1 MVTSNVTQTFFARL
15 IPAYRSAETATMS
28 PMHVADLPSLQLTL
42 RAPLY
47 QVVSYAEVILEELG
61 EFVDGRVSTSLATII
76 TLADTCIKTVGTSSS
91 ADWQESVQAEQE
103 VREQLLE
110 GYRCIEEQLGEL
122 DPFAQHSA
130 LPGFRSDLAKLRAVA
145 LMFRQVLEQAN
156 TSTGAASQAV
166 PQTDSDPVG
175 LQAALVAGSPRKS
188 RVAPLDG
195 LVLVV
200 DDNDGNR
207 DVLSRRLLRDGCEV
221 LLAESGRQALRMVQR
236 YQFDVILLDIMMPV
250 MDGYSVLAELK
261 KSNHS
266 KHIPVIMISAVDEI
280 ESVIRC
286 IELGADD
293 YLYKPFN
300 PVLLRARLRA
310 LLERSRLRKEE
321 ARRTQELT
329 QALEQLKVESK
340 RSDALLRNILP
351 PSIAEELQVAGSVE
365 PRYFE
370 DVTIVF
376 TDFVNFT
383 LHTEELPTQDL
394 VYILNTYFS
403 AYDAIVQRYGLEKLK
418 TIGDSYMFVGGMP
431 ERGPSHPVDAV
442 LAAVEMLQIT
452 EELAHTGVAQWELR
466 IGIHTGPVAAGV
478 VGTHKFAFDIWG
490 DAVNLSSRMESSSE
504 PGRIN
509 VSATTYSRIKDFFS
523 CQKRGFVRLKEGRD
537 AQMYF
542 VDQLASGILSKSL
555 SPVAAFKQRYRAYF
569 QREIEVPASLVNPV
583 AEHENEVRSQ

>member
-1 MVTSNVTQTFFARL
+1 MAYSFAK
-15 IPAYRSAETATMS
+15 TATMS
-28 PMHVADLPSLQLTL
+28 PMHAADLHSLQLTL

-61 EFVDGRVSTSLATII
+61 ELADGRVSSCLATII
-76 TLADTCIKTVGTSSS
+76 TLADTCIKTIGKGSS
-91 ADWQESVQAEQE
+91 ADWLESAHAEQE
-103 VREQLLE
+103 LREQLLE
-110 GYRCIEEQLGEL
+110 RYRCLEEQFDEL
-122 DPFAQHSA
+122 QPFAQNPA
-130 LPGFRSDLAKLRAVA
+130 FPAFQSDLAKLRAA
-145 LMFRQVLEQAN
+145 AIIFRQLLEQGN
-156 TSTGAASQAV
+156 TYVGTASQSA
-166 PQTDSDPVG
+166 
-175 LQAALVAGSPRKS
+175 LQADDSPPSTPVELTNGTPRKS
-188 RVAPLDG
+188 RVASLDG

-200 DDNDGNR
+200 DDNEGNR

-221 LLAESGRQALRMVQR
+221 LLAESGRQALRMVHR

-261 KSNHS
+261 KSKHS
-266 KHIPVIMISAVDEI
+266 QYIPVIMISAVDEI
-280 ESVIRC
+280 DSVIRC

-310 LLERSRLRKEE
+310 LLERNRLRREE
-321 ARRTQELT
+321 VRRTQELT
-329 QALEQLKVESK
+329 LALDQLRIESK

-351 PSIAEELQVAGSVE
+351 PSIAEELQLGGSVQ

-383 LHTEELPTQDL
+383 LLTEDLPTQDL
-394 VYILNTYFS
+394 VHILNTYFS

-418 TIGDSYMFVGGMP
+418 TIGDSYMFVGGLP
-431 ERGPSHPVDAV
+431 VRGPSHPVDAV

-452 EELAHTGVAQWELR
+452 ETLAQTGIAQWKLR
-466 IGIHTGPVAAGV
+466 VGIHTGPVAAGV

-509 VSATTYSRIKDFFS
+509 VSAATYSRIKDFFV
-523 CQKRGFVRLKEGRD
+523 CQKRGFIKLKDGRD

-542 VDQLASGILSKSL
+542 VDHLASGILSKSL

-569 QREIEVPASLVNPV
+569 QREIEVPSSLANPV
-583 AEHENEVRSQ
+583 AEH

>member
-1 MVTSNVTQTFFARL
+1 
-15 IPAYRSAETATMS
+15 MS
-28 PMHVADLPSLQLTL
+28 PMHVADLASLQLTL

-61 EFVDGRVSTSLATII
+61 GNADEPVSNFLATII
-76 TLADTCIKTVGTSSS
+76 TLADTCIKIVGTGNSSEWLAS
-91 ADWQESVQAEQE
+91 AEAPQTL
-103 VREQLLE
+103 REQLLDR
-110 GYRCIEEQLGEL
+110 YRSLEEQFGEL
-122 DPFAQHSA
+122 EPYAQRSQ
-130 LPGFRSDLAKLRAVA
+130 LPAFRSDLAKLRATA
-145 LMFRQVLEQAN
+145 LVFRQVLEQDNSATPGPHADTDPN
-156 TSTGAASQAV
+156 AAPA
-166 PQTDSDPVG
+166 
-175 LQAALVAGSPRKS
+175 LQPASAPPRKA
-188 RVAPLDG
+188 RVAPLEG

-200 DDNDGNR
+200 DDNEGNR

-250 MDGYSVLAELK
+250 MDGYSVLTELK
-261 KSNHS
+261 KNQHS
-266 KHIPVIMISAVDEI
+266 RHIPVIMISAVDEI

-286 IELGADD
+286 IELGAED

-310 LLERSRLRKEE
+310 LLERNRLRRAE
-321 ARRTQELT
+321 ARRTEELT
-329 QALEQLKVESK
+329 LALEQLKVESN

-351 PSIAEELQVAGSVE
+351 PSIAEELQLGGAVE

-431 ERGPSHPVDAV
+431 VRGPSHPVDAV

-452 EELAHTGVAQWELR
+452 QELAQSGVAQWELR

-490 DAVNLSSRMESSSE
+490 DAVNLSSRMESCSE

-523 CQKRGFVRLKEGRD
+523 CQKRGFIRLKEGRD

-542 VDQLASGILSKSL
+542 VDHLASGILSKSL
-555 SPVAAFKQRYRAYF
+555 TPVAAFKQRYRAYF
-569 QREIEVPASLVNPV
+569 QREIEVPASLAGPV
-583 AEHENEVRSQ
+583 TVQQK